1 MNETFNSQAPHF
13 LTKVKTYCAKV
24 LPLVFDNSLSYYEF
38 LCKMCH
44 KLNETIDA
52 LNAQNLNT
60 IEFTH
65 MVQLEI
71 EKFEKYVDERLTNFE
86 NEMKAEWEEY
96 KAAINAAFEEFKNQM
111 RTEWEQ
117 EKEINKNF
125 RENLLSEFNTLK
137 ADIIA
142 EQERFENKIKGDFE
156 TFKNTVNAEIEQ
168 FEQATNEDLTAFK
181 NTMQTQ
187 QNEFE
192 KHMVELFNNFKTT
205 EKQARTD
212 FESNFQQLFEQWK
225 VDTLNALQTQLSA
238 YETSTTELLKT
249 LINNQIQSSI
259 DSVIIRI
266 NETNRMLQIEVDARQ
281 KAVNDLQEQINQL
294 TPEGAI
300 KVDTPDENGNSQLYK
315 NDTTTGE
322 RVNIFPKVNIDET
335 NLTNVI
341 KGDET
346 DGNGH
351 TQLYKTDEAT
361 GGKVLIYPVV
371 DETSKVK
378 FLGYNSGVRTNSEY
392 AYINQSDKNIIVH
405 GLHRWDNE
413 NNEKMK
419 FYDGTII
426 PDFLL
431 IPLNLIPNIHP
442 DSSSPTAAYQK
453 LNINYNVNS
462 PYLEITNREKNTIFL
477 PRLITHTNAG
487 GGTADENKVMKF
499 VNYNGV
505 DYLSI
510 PMAFQIFAFSE
521 IAPNLHSSY
530 TYLDYWTIQFT
541 ITV

>member
-1 MNETFNSQAPHF
+1 MNKTFNSQAPHF

-52 LNAQNLNT
+52 LNAQNLNI

-125 RENLLSEFNTLK
+125 RENLLSEFNKLK

-156 TFKNTVNAEIEQ
+156 TFKNTVNAKIEQ

-225 VDTLNALQTQLSA
+225 VDTLNALQKHLID

-378 FLGYNSGVRTNSEY
+378 FLGYNSGVRTNTNY
-392 AYINQSDKNIIVH
+392 ANINQSDKNIILH
-405 GLHRWDNE
+405 GLPKWDNE

-431 IPLNLIPNIHP
+431 IPLNLIPDIHP
-442 DSSSPTAAYQK
+442 DYSSPTAAYQK
-453 LNINYNVNS
+453 LSINYNVNS
-462 PYLEITNREKNTIFL
+462 PYLEITNTEKNTIFL
-477 PRLITHTNAG
+477 PRLITLTKEAAD
-487 GGTADENKVMKF
+487 TAPENKVMKF

-510 PMAFQIFAFSE
+510 PMAFQIFSFSE
-521 IAPNLHSSY
+521 TSPNLHSSY